1 MNTRY
6 LMMASSLVLGVAG
19 VAASFAP
26 QELLAMQ
33 GIASE
38 SPLPLLVQLLGAV
51 YLAFGLMNWTA
62 KDNMIG
68 GIYARPISLGNFLH
82 FVMGALAIGK
92 AMSGELVN
100 AFGVGLLSVYVI
112 FALAFGWL
120 LFGGV
125 ITRKMGR

>member
-6 LMMASSLVLGVAG
+6 LMMASSLVLGMAG
-19 VAASFAP
+19 LAASFAP

-38 SPLPLLVQLLGAV
+38 PPLPLLVQLLGAV
-51 YLAFGLMNWTA
+51 YLAFALMNWTA

-82 FVMGALAIGK
+82 FIMGALAIGK
-92 AMSGELVN
+92 AMSDELAN
-100 AFGVGLLSVYVI
+100 AFGIGLLSVYVI